1 VVHDHRDWSCG
12 GRVLQGGC
20 DRVTDGHR
28 DASVATLVFRRDAD
42 GTRWEKDS
50 IVAEE
55 PLEIRLR
62 EGASEP
68 ERFVV
73 TMRTPGDD
81 DDLAAGL
88 LFGEGV
94 IEDVDEILAIEP
106 PADPRIAPELAKNV
120 RVVTLAPRA
129 DRPRA
134 RRATVMGSA
143 CGVCGRTSVDDV
155 AALAAAARRGKRA
168 PLPGASP
175 DLTIS
180 ASLLTSLPGALR
192 VRQSVF
198 SFTGGLHAAGLF
210 EADGSLLLA
219 REDVGRHNATDKA
232 VGAVLRSRRP
242 CPPILLVSGRL
253 GFEIAQKAA
262 LAGVT
267 IVAAVSA
274 PTSLAVDLAE
284 ETGLTLVGFLR
295 GERFNVYTHPERI
308 AR

>member
-1 VVHDHRDWSCG
+1 VAD
-12 GRVLQGGC
+12 
-20 DRVTDGHR
+20 THR
-28 DASVATLVFRRDAD
+28 DASVSTLVFRSDEK

-50 IVAEE
+50 LVAEE

-62 EGASEP
+62 EGGAEP

-81 DDLAAGL
+81 DDLVAGL
-88 LFGEGV
+88 LYGEGV
-94 IEDVDEILAIEP
+94 IEEIGEIVAIEP
-106 PADPRIAPELAKNV
+106 PADTRVAPELAKNV

-129 DRPRA
+129 DRRRA

-155 AALAAAARRGKRA
+155 AALAAAARRGKSA

-192 VRQSVF
+192 ERQSVF
-198 SFTGGLHAAGLF
+198 SSTGGLHAAGLF
-210 EADGSLLLA
+210 EADGSFLLA

-232 VGAVLRSRRP
+232 VGALLRSRRP

>member
-1 VVHDHRDWSCG
+1 MAD
-12 GRVLQGGC
+12 
-20 DRVTDGHR
+20 THR
-28 DASVATLVFRRDAD
+28 DASVSTLVYRSDEK
-42 GTRWEKDS
+42 GTRWEKDFL
-50 IVAEE
+50 VAEE

-62 EGASEP
+62 EGGAEP

-81 DDLAAGL
+81 DDLVAGL
-88 LFGEGV
+88 LYGEGV
-94 IEDVDEILAIEP
+94 IEEIGEIAAIEP
-106 PADPRIAPELAKNV
+106 PAGTRVAPELAKNV

-129 DRPRA
+129 DRRRA

-155 AALAAAARRGKRA
+155 AALAAAARRGKGA
-168 PLPGASP
+168 PLPGASR

-180 ASLLTSLPGALR
+180 AALLTSLPGALR
-192 VRQSVF
+192 IRQSVF
-198 SFTGGLHAAGLF
+198 SSTGGLHAAGLF
-210 EADGSLLLA
+210 EADGRFLLA

-232 VGAVLRSRRP
+232 VGAILRSRRE

>member
-1 VVHDHRDWSCG
+1 MAD
-12 GRVLQGGC
+12 
-20 DRVTDGHR
+20 THR
-28 DASVATLVFRRDAD
+28 DASVSTLVFRSDEK

-50 IVAEE
+50 LVAEE

-62 EGASEP
+62 EGGAEP

-81 DDLAAGL
+81 DDLVVGL

-94 IEDVDEILAIEP
+94 IEEIGEITAIEP
-106 PADPRIAPELAKNV
+106 PADTHIAPELAKNV
-120 RVVTLAPRA
+120 RVITLAPRA
-129 DRPRA
+129 DRRRA

-155 AALAAAARRGKRA
+155 AALAAAARRGRTA
-168 PLPGASP
+168 SLPGSSP
-175 DLTIS
+175 DLAIS
-180 ASLLTSLPGALR
+180 ASLLASLPGALR
-192 VRQSVF
+192 ESQSVF
-198 SFTGGLHAAGLF
+198 SSTGGLHAAGLF
-210 EADGSLLLA
+210 EADGSFLLA

-232 VGAVLRSRRP
+232 LGAMLRSQRP

-295 GERFNVYTHPERI
+295 GERFNVYTHPGRI

>member
-1 VVHDHRDWSCG
+1 VAD
-12 GRVLQGGC
+12 
-20 DRVTDGHR
+20 THR
-28 DASVATLVFRRDAD
+28 DASVSTLVYRSDEK
-42 GTRWEKDS
+42 GTRWEKDFL
-50 IVAEE
+50 VAEE

-62 EGASEP
+62 EGGAEP

-81 DDLAAGL
+81 DDLVAGL
-88 LFGEGV
+88 LYGEGV
-94 IEDVDEILAIEP
+94 IEEIGEIVAIEP
-106 PADPRIAPELAKNV
+106 PAGTRVAPELAKNV

-129 DRPRA
+129 DRRRA

-143 CGVCGRTSVDDV
+143 CGVCGRTSVEDV
-155 AALAAAARRGKRA
+155 AALAAAARRGKGA
-168 PLPGASP
+168 PLPGASR

-180 ASLLTSLPGALR
+180 AALLTSLPGALR
-192 VRQSVF
+192 IRQSVF
-198 SFTGGLHAAGLF
+198 SSTGGLHAAGLF
-210 EADGSLLLA
+210 EADGRFLLA

-232 VGAVLRSRRP
+232 VGAILRSRRE

-267 IVAAVSA
+267 VVAAVSA

>member
-1 VVHDHRDWSCG
+1 VADTHRG
-12 GRVLQGGC
+12 
-20 DRVTDGHR
+20 
-28 DASVATLVFRRDAD
+28 ASVSALVFRSDEK

-50 IVAEE
+50 LVAEE

-62 EGASEP
+62 EGAAEP

-81 DDLAAGL
+81 DDLVAGL
-88 LFGEGV
+88 LYGEGV
-94 IEDVDEILAIEP
+94 IEEIGEIVAIEP
-106 PADPRIAPELAKNV
+106 PADTRVAPELAKNV
-120 RVVTLAPRA
+120 RVVTLVPRA
-129 DRPRA
+129 DRRRA

-155 AALAAAARRGKRA
+155 AALAAAARRRKRA
-168 PLPGASP
+168 PLSGASR

-192 VRQSVF
+192 ARQSVF
-198 SFTGGLHAAGLF
+198 SSTGGLHAAGLF
-210 EADGSLLLA
+210 EADGSFLLA

-232 VGAVLRSRRP
+232 IGALLRSRRP

-308 AR
+308 TKQVSSA

>member
-1 VVHDHRDWSCG
+1 
-12 GRVLQGGC
+12 
-20 DRVTDGHR
+20 
-28 DASVATLVFRRDAD
+28 
-42 GTRWEKDS
+42 
-50 IVAEE
+50 
-55 PLEIRLR
+55 
-62 EGASEP
+62 
-68 ERFVV
+68 
-73 TMRTPGDD
+73 
-81 DDLAAGL
+81 
-88 LFGEGV
+88 
-94 IEDVDEILAIEP
+94 
-106 PADPRIAPELAKNV
+106 PELAKNV
-120 RVVTLAPRA
+120 RVVALAPRA
-129 DRPRA
+129 DRRRA

-155 AALAAAARRGKRA
+155 AALAAAARRGNRS
-168 PLPGASP
+168 PLPGASR

-180 ASLLTSLPGALR
+180 AALLTSLPGALR
-192 VRQSVF
+192 ERQSVF
-198 SFTGGLHAAGLF
+198 SSTGGLHAAGLF
-210 EADGSLLLA
+210 EADGSFLLA

-232 VGAVLRSRRP
+232 VGALLRSRRP

>member
-1 VVHDHRDWSCG
+1 MSEG
-12 GRVLQGGC
+12 
-20 DRVTDGHR
+20 
-28 DASVATLVFRRDAD
+28 ASVATLVLRRDAG

-50 IVAEE
+50 LVAEE

-62 EGASEP
+62 EGGAEP

-81 DDLAAGL
+81 DDLVVGL

-94 IEDVDEILAIEP
+94 IESIDEILAVEP
-106 PADPRIAPELAKNV
+106 PDDPRVAPELAKNV
-120 RVVTLAPRA
+120 RVATLAPRA

-155 AALAAAARRGKRA
+155 AALAGLAAARRGKAESRFNGEA
-168 PLPGASP
+168 DEP
-175 DLTIS
+175 DVSIP
-180 ASLLTSLPGALR
+180 AAVLTSLPSALR
-192 VRQSVF
+192 ARQSVF
-198 SFTGGLHAAGLF
+198 SATGGLHAAGLF
-210 EADGSLLLA
+210 EADGSLVLA

-232 VGAVLRSRRP
+232 VGAVLRARRP
-242 CPPILLVSGRL
+242 CPPVLLVSGRL

-262 LAGVT
+262 LAGVR

-295 GERFNVYTHPERI
+295 GERFNVYTHPGRI
-308 AR
+308 TR

>member
-1 VVHDHRDWSCG
+1 VAE
-12 GRVLQGGC
+12 
-20 DRVTDGHR
+20 THR
-28 DASVATLVFRRDAD
+28 DASVSTLVFRSDEK

-50 IVAEE
+50 LVAEE
-55 PLEIRLR
+55 PLEVRLR
-62 EGASEP
+62 ESGAEP

-81 DDLAAGL
+81 DDLVAGL
-88 LFGEGV
+88 LYGEGV
-94 IEDVDEILAIEP
+94 IEEIGEIVAIEP
-106 PADPRIAPELAKNV
+106 PADTRVAPELAKNV

-129 DRPRA
+129 DRRRA

-192 VRQSVF
+192 VRQTVF
-198 SFTGGLHAAGLF
+198 SSTGGLHAAGLF
-210 EADGSLLLA
+210 EADGSFLLA

-232 VGAVLRSRRP
+232 IGAILRSRRP

-295 GERFNVYTHPERI
+295 GEHFNVYTHPERI

>member
-1 VVHDHRDWSCG
+1 
-12 GRVLQGGC
+12 
-20 DRVTDGHR
+20 
-28 DASVATLVFRRDAD
+28 
-42 GTRWEKDS
+42 
-50 IVAEE
+50 
-55 PLEIRLR
+55 
-62 EGASEP
+62 
-68 ERFVV
+68 
-73 TMRTPGDD
+73 MRTPGDD
-81 DDLAAGL
+81 DDLVAGL
-88 LFGEGV
+88 LYGEGV
-94 IEDVDEILAIEP
+94 IEEIGEIVAIDAP
-106 PADPRIAPELAKNV
+106 SDTRVAPELAMNV

-129 DRPRA
+129 DRRRA

-168 PLPGASP
+168 PLPGASR
-175 DLTIS
+175 DVTIS

-192 VRQSVF
+192 ARQSLF
-198 SFTGGLHAAGLF
+198 SFTGGLHAAGFF
-210 EADGSLLLA
+210 EADGSFLLA

-232 VGAVLRSRRP
+232 VGAILRSRRP

-295 GERFNVYTHPERI
+295 GERFNVYTHPRRI
-308 AR
+308 AEG

>member
-1 VVHDHRDWSCG
+1 MAD
-12 GRVLQGGC
+12 
-20 DRVTDGHR
+20 THR
-28 DASVATLVFRRDAD
+28 DASVSTLVYRSDEK
-42 GTRWEKDS
+42 GTRWEKDFL
-50 IVAEE
+50 VAEE

-62 EGASEP
+62 EGGAEP

-81 DDLAAGL
+81 DDLVAGL
-88 LFGEGV
+88 LYGEGV
-94 IEDVDEILAIEP
+94 IEEIGEIAAIEP
-106 PADPRIAPELAKNV
+106 PAGTHVAPELAKNV

-129 DRPRA
+129 DRRRA

-143 CGVCGRTSVDDV
+143 CGVCGRTSVEDV
-155 AALAAAARRGKRA
+155 AALAAAARRGKGA
-168 PLPGASP
+168 PLPGASR

-180 ASLLTSLPGALR
+180 AALLTSLPGALR
-192 VRQSVF
+192 IRQSVF
-198 SFTGGLHAAGLF
+198 SSTGGLHAAGLF
-210 EADGSLLLA
+210 EADGRFLLA

-232 VGAVLRSRRP
+232 VGAILRSRRE

>member
-1 VVHDHRDWSCG
+1 MAD
-12 GRVLQGGC
+12 
-20 DRVTDGHR
+20 THR
-28 DASVATLVFRRDAD
+28 DASVSTLVYRSDEK
-42 GTRWEKDS
+42 GTRWEKDFL
-50 IVAEE
+50 VAEE

-62 EGASEP
+62 EGGAEP

-81 DDLAAGL
+81 DDLVAGL
-88 LFGEGV
+88 LYGEGV
-94 IEDVDEILAIEP
+94 IEEIGEIAAIEP
-106 PADPRIAPELAKNV
+106 PAGTHVAPELAKNV

-129 DRPRA
+129 DRRRA

-143 CGVCGRTSVDDV
+143 CGVCGRTSVEDV
-155 AALAAAARRGKRA
+155 AALAAAARRGKGA
-168 PLPGASP
+168 PLPGASR

-180 ASLLTSLPGALR
+180 AALLTSLPGALR
-192 VRQSVF
+192 IRQSVF
-198 SFTGGLHAAGLF
+198 SSTGGLHAAGLF
-210 EADGSLLLA
+210 EADGRFLLA

-232 VGAVLRSRRP
+232 VGAILRNGRE

>member
-1 VVHDHRDWSCG
+1 MAD
-12 GRVLQGGC
+12 
-20 DRVTDGHR
+20 THR
-28 DASVATLVFRRDAD
+28 DASVSTLVYRSDEK
-42 GTRWEKDS
+42 GTRWEKDFL
-50 IVAEE
+50 VAEE

-62 EGASEP
+62 EGGAEP

-81 DDLAAGL
+81 DDLVAGL
-88 LFGEGV
+88 LYGEGV
-94 IEDVDEILAIEP
+94 IEEIGEIVAIEP
-106 PADPRIAPELAKNV
+106 PAGTRVAPELAKNV

-129 DRPRA
+129 DRRRA

-143 CGVCGRTSVDDV
+143 CGVCGRTSVEDV
-155 AALAAAARRGKRA
+155 AALAAAARRGKGA
-168 PLPGASP
+168 PLPGASR

-180 ASLLTSLPGALR
+180 AALLTSLPGALR
-192 VRQSVF
+192 IRQSVF
-198 SFTGGLHAAGLF
+198 SSTGGLHAAGLF
-210 EADGSLLLA
+210 EADGTFLLA

-232 VGAVLRSRRP
+232 VGAILRSRRE

-267 IVAAVSA
+267 VVAAVSA

>member
-1 VVHDHRDWSCG
+1 MAD
-12 GRVLQGGC
+12 
-20 DRVTDGHR
+20 THR
-28 DASVATLVFRRDAD
+28 DASVSTLVFRSDEK

-50 IVAEE
+50 LVAEE
-55 PLEIRLR
+55 PLEIRLC
-62 EGASEP
+62 EGDAAP

-81 DDLAAGL
+81 DDLVAGL

-94 IEDVDEILAIEP
+94 IEEIGEIVSIEAP
-106 PADPRIAPELAKNV
+106 KDARVAPELAKNV
-120 RVVTLAPRA
+120 RVATLTPRA

-155 AALAAAARRGKRA
+155 AALAAAARRGKGA
-168 PLPGASP
+168 PPSGSSR
-175 DLTIS
+175 DLTIP

-192 VRQSVF
+192 EQQSLF
-198 SFTGGLHAAGLF
+198 SSTGGLHAAGFF
-210 EADGSLLLA
+210 EADGRFVLA

-267 IVAAVSA
+267 VVAAVSA

-295 GERFNVYTHPERI
+295 GNRFNVYTHPERI
-308 AR
+308 AT

>member
-1 VVHDHRDWSCG
+1 MAD
-12 GRVLQGGC
+12 
-20 DRVTDGHR
+20 THR
-28 DASVATLVFRRDAD
+28 DASVSTLVLRSDET
-42 GTRWEKDS
+42 GTRWEKDVL
-50 IVAEE
+50 VAEE

-62 EGASEP
+62 EGGAEP

-73 TMRTPGDD
+73 TMRTPCDD
-81 DDLAAGL
+81 DDLVVGL
-88 LFGEGV
+88 LYGEGV
-94 IEDVDEILAIEP
+94 IEEIAEILAIEP
-106 PADPRIAPELAKNV
+106 PSDARVAPELAKNV

-129 DRPRA
+129 DRRRA

-155 AALAAAARRGKRA
+155 AALVAAARKGKKTPRPA
-168 PLPGASP
+168 ASR
-175 DLTIS
+175 DLVIS

-192 VRQSVF
+192 ARQSLF
-198 SFTGGLHAAGLF
+198 SSTGGLHAAGFF
-210 EADGSLLLA
+210 EADGSFLLA

-232 VGAVLRSRRP
+232 IGAILRSRRP
-242 CPPILLVSGRL
+242 CPPILLASGRL

-295 GERFNVYTHPERI
+295 GGRFNVYTHPERI
-308 AR
+308 TRQAGET

>member
-1 VVHDHRDWSCG
+1 M
-12 GRVLQGGC
+12 
-20 DRVTDGHR
+20 TDAREG
-28 DASVATLVFRRDAD
+28 ASVATLVLRRDA
-42 GTRWEKDS
+42 GGARWEKDS
-50 IVAEE
+50 LVAEE
-55 PLEIRLR
+55 PLEIRLK
-62 EGASEP
+62 EGGAEP

-81 DDLAAGL
+81 DDLVVGL

-94 IEDVDEILAIEP
+94 IENFDEILALGP
-106 PADPRIAPELAKNV
+106 PEDPRVGPELARNV

-155 AALAAAARRGKRA
+155 AALAAAARRGKSA
-168 PLPGASP
+168 PRPGSAP
-175 DLTIS
+175 DVVVS
-180 ASLLTSLPGALR
+180 AALLTTLPGALHA
-192 VRQSVF
+192 RQSVF
-198 SFTGGLHAAGLF
+198 SATGGLHAAGLF
-210 EADGSLLLA
+210 EADGSLVLA
-219 REDVGRHNATDKA
+219 REDVGRHNATDK
-232 VGAVLRSRRP
+232 VLGAVLRDRRP
-242 CPPILLVSGRL
+242 CPPVLLVSGRL

-262 LAGVT
+262 LAGVL

-295 GERFNVYTHPERI
+295 DERFNVYTHPGRI
-308 AR
+308 RG

>member
-1 VVHDHRDWSCG
+1 MAD
-12 GRVLQGGC
+12 
-20 DRVTDGHR
+20 THR
-28 DASVATLVFRRDAD
+28 DASVSTLVFRSDEK

-50 IVAEE
+50 LVAEE
-55 PLEIRLR
+55 PLEIRLC
-62 EGASEP
+62 EGGAAP

-81 DDLAAGL
+81 EDLVAGL

-94 IEDVDEILAIEP
+94 IEEIGEIVSIEAP
-106 PADPRIAPELAKNV
+106 KDARVAPELAKNV
-120 RVVTLAPRA
+120 RVVMLIPRA

-155 AALAAAARRGKRA
+155 AALAAAARRGKGA
-168 PLPGASP
+168 PPPGSSP
-175 DLTIS
+175 DLTIP

-192 VRQSVF
+192 ERQSLF
-198 SFTGGLHAAGLF
+198 SSTGGLHAAGFF
-210 EADGSLLLA
+210 EADGRFLLA

-295 GERFNVYTHPERI
+295 GNRFNVYTHPQRI
-308 AR
+308 TRQSGES

>member
-1 VVHDHRDWSCG
+1 M
-12 GRVLQGGC
+12 
-20 DRVTDGHR
+20 TDARPG
-28 DASVATLVFRRDAD
+28 ASVATLVLRRDAG

-50 IVAEE
+50 LVAEE
-55 PLEIRLR
+55 PLEIRLK
-62 EGASEP
+62 EGEAEP

-81 DDLAAGL
+81 DDLVVGL

-94 IEDVDEILAIEP
+94 IESFDEILALEP
-106 PADPRIAPELAKNV
+106 PNDSRVGPELARNV

-155 AALAAAARRGKRA
+155 AALAAAARRGKA
-168 PLPGASP
+168 DPGPGAAP
-175 DLTIS
+175 DVSIS
-180 ASLLTSLPGALR
+180 AALLTSLPAALR
-192 VRQSVF
+192 ARQSVF
-198 SFTGGLHAAGLF
+198 SATGGLHAAGLF
-210 EADGSLLLA
+210 EADGSLVLA

-232 VGAVLRSRRP
+232 VGAVLRDRRP
-242 CPPILLVSGRL
+242 CPPVLLVSGRL

-262 LAGVT
+262 LAGVR

-295 GERFNVYTHPERI
+295 DERFNVYTHSGRI
-308 AR
+308 TR

>member
-1 VVHDHRDWSCG
+1 MAD
-12 GRVLQGGC
+12 
-20 DRVTDGHR
+20 THR
-28 DASVATLVFRRDAD
+28 DASVSTLVYRSDAK
-42 GTRWEKDS
+42 GARWEKDS
-50 IVAEE
+50 VVAEE
-55 PLEIRLR
+55 PLEIRLL
-62 EGASEP
+62 EGGAEP

-81 DDLAAGL
+81 DDLVVGL
-88 LFGEGV
+88 LYGEGV
-94 IEDVDEILAIEP
+94 IEEIDEIAAIEP
-106 PADPRIAPELAKNV
+106 PADTRVAPELAKNV

-129 DRPRA
+129 DRRRA

-143 CGVCGRTSVDDV
+143 CGVCGRTSVEDV
-155 AALAAAARRGKRA
+155 AALAAAARRGRKE
-168 PLPGASP
+168 PLPGATR

-192 VRQSVF
+192 ERQSVF
-198 SFTGGLHAAGLF
+198 SSTGGLHAAGLF
-210 EADGSLLLA
+210 EADGTLLLA

-232 VGAVLRSRRP
+232 VGAILRSRRT